1 MYVVVDYKTNTRVK
15 ESFSTFIEAFDRLE
29 KINNP
34 SFKIEYWDFE
44 DKSCK
49 LVWTE
54 SYNHALGEENE
65 TM

>member
-34 SFKIEYWDFE
+34 SFKIEY
-44 DKSCK
+44 
-49 LVWTE
+49 
-54 SYNHALGEENE
+54 
-65 TM
+65 